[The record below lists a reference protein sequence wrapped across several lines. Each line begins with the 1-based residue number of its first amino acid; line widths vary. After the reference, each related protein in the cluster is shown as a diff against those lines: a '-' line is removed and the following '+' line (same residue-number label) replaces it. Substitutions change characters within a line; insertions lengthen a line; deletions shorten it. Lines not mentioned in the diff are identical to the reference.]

1 MSAYLVRDA
10 YLLTM
15 DGDDTGLR
23 VGDVRI
29 EGERIAG
36 VGPGLEADGAE
47 VIDGRGMIAM
57 PGFVDTH
64 RHMWAAML
72 RGGAC
77 YGDLGDYF
85 GTVVFTYG
93 AAFTPEDTYRSV
105 RFGLAESVDA
115 GITTIHAWEHNIQ
128 TPAHARASL
137 QALRESG
144 MRGRFSYGSSSDV
157 TAGSSFVKGDET
169 LDFEDILELRD
180 EEFATPGRLDLGIAA
195 RGHEFSQPEIWQREF
210 AWAREHGLPITCHSM
225 MTPHD
230 LENGRAI
237 SIYHEHGV
245 LGPDLLLVHCIR
257 ADEDEIGRLAESG
270 TPVSISILSN
280 LRCGMGLPPT
290 LALTRAG
297 VDVTLSLDTM
307 AAADT
312 ADFFNVMR
320 VTMGIER
327 ARADDGKAYQPRE
340 VLRQATV
347 DGARVLGLGEVT
359 GALRPGLAAD
369 VILIRATDLNMAP
382 LNVLDGQVVLAAQPA
397 NVDTVFIDGVVRK
410 RHGDLVGLDRA
421 ALVDDV
427 TAAVADLKDRVGTPL
442 A

>member
-15 DGDDTGLR
+15 DGDDTALR
-23 VGDVRI
+23 VGDLHI
-29 EGERIAG
+29 EGERIAA

-64 RHMWAAML
+64 RHMWAAMP

-77 YGDLGDYF
+77 YGDLSDYF

-93 AAFTPEDTYRSV
+93 AAFTPDDTYRSV

-169 LDFEDILELRD
+169 LDFEDILKLRD

-210 AWAREHGLPITCHSM
+210 AWAREHGLPITCHSDDDPARPGER
-225 MTPHD
+225 TGHLD
-230 LENGRAI
+230 L
-237 SIYHEHGV
+237 
-245 LGPDLLLVHCIR
+245 P
-257 ADEDEIGRLAESG
+257 
-270 TPVSISILSN
+270 
-280 LRCGMGLPPT
+280 
-290 LALTRAG
+290 
-297 VDVTLSLDTM
+297 
-307 AAADT
+307 
-312 ADFFNVMR
+312 
-320 VTMGIER
+320 R
-327 ARADDGKAYQPRE
+327 ARRARPRP
-340 VLRQATV
+340 A
-347 DGARVLGLGEVT
+347 ARPLH
-359 GALRPGLAAD
+359 PG
-369 VILIRATDLNMAP
+369 RR
-382 LNVLDGQVVLAAQPA
+382 G
-397 NVDTVFIDGVVRK
+397 
-410 RHGDLVGLDRA
+410 
-421 ALVDDV
+421 
-427 TAAVADLKDRVGTPL
+427 
-442 A
+442 